1 MSFDEYDNY
10 LPDEEFGFNFFL
22 PLAISS
28 FASTV
33 NEGETSPSKL
43 PSKMFLKAAARY
55 C

>member
-1 MSFDEYDNY
+1 MSFDEYDNC
-10 LPDEEFGFNFFL
+10 LPDDEFGFNFFL
-22 PLAISS
+22 PLPISS

-43 PSKMFLKAAARY
+43 PSKIFLNAAALY